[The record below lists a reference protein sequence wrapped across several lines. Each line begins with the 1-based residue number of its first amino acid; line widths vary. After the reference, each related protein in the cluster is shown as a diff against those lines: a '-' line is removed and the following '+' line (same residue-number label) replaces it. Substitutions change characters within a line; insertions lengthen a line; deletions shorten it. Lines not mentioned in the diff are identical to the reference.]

1 MKEQNNRATKMK
13 DHLAVRI
20 LSPGQLFAFWEL
32 QEEKIQFICKYFNI
46 PEERA
51 MKCLRLYDI
60 TTTNINGSNADCIH
74 EVILRPDATNWL
86 FKGLSESRDYV
97 VEIGVMRNEESF
109 FPVLRSNE
117 MISKVRS
124 IGSPAVDTIW
134 HSPDWVGKV
143 STYTY
148 YENVEG
154 GSKK

>member
-1 MKEQNNRATKMK
+1 MKRQIRSENKMK

-20 LSPGQLFAFWEL
+20 LSPGQLFAFWQL
-32 QEEKIQFICKYFNI
+32 QEEKIQFICKYFNL
-46 PEERA
+46 PEERT

-60 TTTNINGSNADCIH
+60 TTTKINGSNPSCIY
-74 EVILRPDATNWL
+74 EVILRPEATNWL

-97 VEIGVMRNEESF
+97 VEIGIMRNEESF

-117 MISKVRS
+117 MISKVKFV
-124 IGSPAVDTIW
+124 GSPAVDTIR
-134 HSPDWVGKV
+134 HSPEWVGKV

-154 GSKK
+154 GSQK

>member
-1 MKEQNNRATKMK
+1 MKKQNNRANKIK

-20 LSPGQLFAFWEL
+20 LSPDKLFAFWQL

-46 PEERA
+46 PEERTI
-51 MKCLRLYDI
+51 KCLRLYDI
-60 TTTNINGSNADCIH
+60 TTTKIPGSNARCIH
-74 EVILRPDATNWL
+74 EVILRPEVTNWL
-86 FKGLSESRDYV
+86 FKGINKSRDYI
-97 VEIGVMRNEESF
+97 VEIGIIRNEEAF

-117 MISKVRS
+117 IISKVASRD
-124 IGSPAVDTIW
+124 SPAGDTIR

-154 GSKK
+154 GS